1 MTDGPASRR
10 SLAALC
16 TLALAIRLYA
26 LGRPSLW
33 FDELLEVERAAGPW
47 QSLLFGRPID
57 HDPPLFALALRGWI
71 AVGRLVGWPWIGAT
85 VGAAPDPANAAV
97 DVAAHPGW
105 AEAWLRLPSVALGVA
120 AVALTAVWA
129 TRSFGRRVGL
139 LAALLL
145 TLSPLAI
152 YHSQEVNQYAAMITA
167 TPLLLL
173 LRDRLNTG
181 ARRRD
186 WLAYGALSA
195 AAIATHYGLVFPL
208 LALGSHLAWRSWRD
222 PTGRTDRGRVA
233 AYAAAMAVV
242 VAVLFT
248 LGLGDRMA
256 VSHVQPRLWGTH
268 LAKELAYIG
277 DVGWREIVVYFPFPF
292 AGGPA
297 LVIANALGVLALVGA
312 VRLWRGGGGG
322 RVLVGWFVAGT
333 LAMTYATSVVGW
345 YPLGYRYG
353 LFNLV
358 PYVALVAAGL
368 EGLGD
373 GANRMRRGL
382 GGPVRVALAGVTG
395 AAFVFFW
402 PHAPWTDVNPSIN
415 VPREDMRRVLRHVQ
429 EAWQPGDRLWI
440 YDGAAPAVRFYWHGD
455 RSGDVVLPG
464 FALDRPA
471 EMRRIRDTLA
481 AEIARLGGA
490 PGEPAGR
497 AWLLL
502 SHFDDGDN
510 VALYDILVD
519 LHAAPA
525 DIVGLYID
533 MFWGAYTMRVD
544 GAPNPASPHTPPD
557 APDATPT
564 PTPRSPPT
572 PDTAAPTPDRAA
584 APPMTR

>member
-10 SLAALC
+10 SLVALC

-71 AVGRLVGWPWIGAT
+71 AVGRLLGWPWIGAT
-85 VGAAPDPANAAV
+85 GGAAPDPANAAV

-105 AEAWLRLPSVALGVA
+105 AEAWLRLSSVALGVA

-129 TRSFGRRVGL
+129 SHRFGRRVGL

-145 TLSPLAI
+145 TMSPLAI

-173 LRDRLNTG
+173 MHDRLSAG

-297 LVIANALGVLALVGA
+297 LVIANALSVLALVGA

-358 PYVALVAAGL
+358 PYVVLVAAGVVAM
-368 EGLGD
+368 GD
-373 GANRMRRGL
+373 GLRPSPPDPLPKVWGRGRML
-382 GGPVRVALAGVTG
+382 GGWISRIARAGSVVVAATALV
-395 AAFVFFW
+395 AFVAYW
-402 PHAPWTDVNPSIN
+402 PHAPWTAGNPYIH
-415 VPREDMRRVLRHVQ
+415 VPREDMRPVLRNVAA
-429 EAWQPGDRLWI
+429 AWRAGDRLLV
-440 YDGAAPAVRFYWHGD
+440 YDGAAAAVRFYWRGD
-455 RSGDVVLPG
+455 SKDVIALPPFSPGDAATVERMRT
-464 FALDRPA
+464 ALARAADD
-471 EMRRIRDTLA
+471 MRRTPRGDS
-481 AEIARLGGA
+481 
-490 PGEPAGR
+490 GR
-497 AWLLL
+497 AWLVL
-502 SHFDDGDN
+502 SHADPGDEP
-510 VALYDILVD
+510 ILQRQLAD
-519 LHAAPA
+519 FGAPSA
-525 DIVGLYID
+525 VIVS
-533 MFWGAYTMRVD
+533 AD
-544 GAPNPASPHTPPD
+544 GASASRLEPLPPR
-557 APDATPT
+557 P
-564 PTPRSPPT
+564 
-572 PDTAAPTPDRAA
+572 
-584 APPMTR
+584 